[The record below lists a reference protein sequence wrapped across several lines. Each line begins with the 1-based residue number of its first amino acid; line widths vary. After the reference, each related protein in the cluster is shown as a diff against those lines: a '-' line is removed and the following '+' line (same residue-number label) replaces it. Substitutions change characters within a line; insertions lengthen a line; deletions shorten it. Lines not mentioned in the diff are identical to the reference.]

1 MLNVELHDSEAFG
14 KLAEYESRL
23 FHSKDEGLIQSLNTL
38 KISIIKEIGE
48 INYYEIIASD
58 EYQRLL
64 SVMKNKTDMI
74 FEERFCKG
82 KYKQILTN
90 EYKAKLKFQRRWFGR
105 GAWAVKFV

>member
-1 MLNVELHDSEAFG
+1 MINVELHDSEAFG

-23 FHSKDEGLIQSLNTL
+23 FHSKNEGLIQCLNTL

-48 INYYEIIASD
+48 INYYEIVASE

-64 SVMKNKTDMI
+64 SVMKSKTDMMI
-74 FEERFCKG
+74 EGRFCKG
-82 KYKQILTN
+82 KYKQFLTN

-105 GAWAVKFV
+105 GAWAVKFI